1 MTGEDRATLQGFAI
15 PLAPAMEHTYV
26 ASSCGLRWDCF
37 GRDDNGAMI
46 CTGSGSSKFANCLS
60 QVDSKAGIVYGING
74 VCHQAAD
81 RILYPAGLTVA
92 LAGGFP
98 QSLFFFGVYGLFGWP
113 EKLSGCLPPPGG
125 EGAPPGGGGGQESS
139 KTKTPTNPTR
149 LSNFN
154 KSISMAHEHN
164 ANDEGVRLA
173 ELAALVELGL
183 GKALDEQTFAELTLI
198 QADMRNEQLKL
209 QQRLIRREISPDE
222 YLQLFESAEVLGMM
236 RSERLLGSETFSK
249 IFGKTRLGPLI
260 DKKTFLE
267 EHRLR

>member
-1 MTGEDRATLQGFAI
+1 MYRLGKLQVGE
-15 PLAPAMEHTYV
+15 
-26 ASSCGLRWDCF
+26 
-37 GRDDNGAMI
+37 
-46 CTGSGSSKFANCLS
+46 LS
-60 QVDSKAGIVYGING
+60 F
-74 VCHQAAD
+74 
-81 RILYPAGLTVA
+81 
-92 LAGGFP
+92 AGGFESKHHLRNHWRVP
-98 QSLFFFGVYGLFGWP
+98 PGSQQDP
-113 EKLSGCLPPPGG
+113 TSGKTNSGIGGRLPAQRICLWCVWLWLAREAIRMFVASGRRRWAAKWQWGG
-125 EGAPPGGGGGQESS
+125 EGSS
-139 KTKTPTNPTR
+139 ETKSPSSPTTR

-154 KSISMAHEHN
+154 KSVAMAHDPN
-164 ANDEGVRLA
+164 PKDEDVRTA

-198 QADMRNEQLKL
+198 QADTRNEQLKL